1 MGRSGGG
8 RSSGGGSRSGGGF
21 RGGRSS
27 GGFSRSR
34 SSSGRSSFGRSSHSF
49 HQAPPPPRPGRTV
62 FIGGPRYRRPRYY
75 RSGGSVFGAI
85 LAIIILG
92 FVFVSLFGGLIFGG
106 IAHSSS
112 DVPDNTTQRE
122 PLVGVVNK
130 TDWYEDELGW
140 IRNRNVLIDGLEDF
154 YADTGIQPYVV
165 MINYSDDYWNGSSFD
180 ATAADNYLETLYE
193 ERFTDEG
200 HFIFAYFSC
209 LNDSEYEME
218 GEFRYL
224 SGYAADSIMD
234 NEAISIL
241 WGNFEKNYYDTSLSI
256 EEMIGDTFKDTGE
269 SIMSRPTNGWDVMKI
284 VVIAGGAVLI
294 VFIIYKIIKSKHQ
307 REKEKEEYTKE
318 ILDKPLE
325 TFGTDTSDLEEKYG
339 E

>member
-21 RGGRSS
+21 GGGRSS
-27 GGFSRSR
+27 GGFSGG
-34 SSSGRSSFGRSSHSF
+34 GRSSFGSSSRNSSSRHNSP
-49 HQAPPPPRPGRTV
+49 PPPPRPT
-62 FIGGPRYRRPRYY
+62 GPRYVGGPHIFRRPVYHRPVT
-75 RSGGSVFGAI
+75 SVFSRIFSTI
-85 LAIIILG
+85 LVIMILIV
-92 FVFVSLFGGLIFGG
+92 VFAVI
-106 IAHSSS
+106 
-112 DVPDNTTQRE
+112 VPKGSGSNVPANTTQRE
-122 PLVGVVNK
+122 PLQGVVNK

-140 IRNRNVLIDGLEDF
+140 IRSRNVLIDGLEDF

-165 MINYSDDYWNGSSFD
+165 LIDYSSEYWNGSSIN
-180 ATAADNYLETLYE
+180 ASAADQYLEELYDA
-193 ERFTDEG
+193 RFTDEG

-209 LNDSEYEME
+209 LKDSEYEMD

-241 WGNFEKNYYDTSLSI
+241 WGNFEKNYYNTSLSI
-256 EEMIGDTFKDTGE
+256 EEMFAETFRDTAS

-284 VVIAGGAVLI
+284 VAVVGGAVLI
-294 VFIIYKIIKSKHQ
+294 IFIIYKLVKSKHQ

-318 ILDKPLE
+318 ILSKPLE
-325 TFGTDTSDLEEKYG
+325 TFGTDTSELEEKYK
-339 E
+339 